1 MRHRLNSEVPPKLLQ
16 GRQRFEQWRSQQDT
30 RGRLP
35 DHLWSLAVDLAKEF
49 GLSKTAKTLRL
60 EYNRLKRKSQKL
72 DTGNGSEPVPT
83 RTFLELRPN
92 SALPVECTIDCQ
104 RAPGQMIRIQLKGP
118 QWPDV
123 IGICQGLWGTHG

>member
-1 MRHRLNSEVPPKLLQ
+1 MQHRSNSEVPPKLLR
-16 GRQRFEQWRSQQDT
+16 GRQRFEQWRHQKET

-60 EYNRLKRKSQKL
+60 EYNRLKRKSQSSDSGK
-72 DTGNGSEPVPT
+72 GSKPVP
-83 RTFLELRPN
+83 RPTFLELKPH

-104 RAPGQMIRIQLKGP
+104 RAPNQTIRIDLKGP
-118 QWPDV
+118 DWPD
-123 IGICQGLWGTHG
+123 ITAICQRLWGTHE